1 MENENDVASKQYVQ
15 KFLDATKADMF
26 FANKLIF
33 VEGIAE
39 ELLLPVFAR
48 YLNINL
54 TDEHILV
61 VNMGGRYFNHF
72 LKLFDSNKPYTI
84 NKKIVCLT
92 DIDPCRKEKD
102 TDASY
107 EACYPY
113 EYNTDSTNYNYQRH
127 AEVEMT
133 QYGTH
138 PNIRLFRQDATYGKT
153 LEYDLMRENPNCE
166 LLLTDSV
173 SNISEIKAMMAE
185 QELNAM
191 LGKLRKSEANT
202 RIKTSIEASNWSNE
216 EKRKAVLASRYLNS
230 VSKGSN
236 ALELNVALMN
246 NLEKSEA
253 DRKEFHVPQYIVN
266 ALTWLLS

>member
-1 MENENDVASKQYVQ
+1 MNSKQYVQ
-15 KFLDATKADMF
+15 RFLDATKADMF

-33 VEGIAE
+33 VEGVAE

-48 YLNINL
+48 YMNKNL
-54 TDEHILV
+54 TDEHVLV

-72 LKLFDSNKPYTI
+72 LKLFDTNNAYAI

-92 DIDPCRKEKD
+92 DIDPCRKKNVPNAE
-102 TDASY
+102 Y

-113 EYNTDSTNYNYQRH
+113 EYNIDTANYNYMHH
-127 AEVEMT
+127 ADTEVA
-133 QYGTH
+133 QYASH
-138 PNIRLFRQDATYGKT
+138 PNIRFYRQDVMYGKT
-153 LEYDLMRENPNCE
+153 LEYDIMRENPNCE

-185 QELNAM
+185 RNLNDM
-191 LGKLRKSEANT
+191 IGKLRKSDANT
-202 RIKTSIEASNWSNE
+202 RIKTSIEASGWTDE

-236 ALELNVALMN
+236 ALELNVALMI
-246 NLEKSEA
+246 NLEKPEA
-253 DRKEFHVPQYIVN
+253 DRIEFHVPQYIVD

>member
-1 MENENDVASKQYVQ
+1 
-15 KFLDATKADMF
+15 
-26 FANKLIF
+26 
-33 VEGIAE
+33 
-39 ELLLPVFAR
+39 
-48 YLNINL
+48 
-54 TDEHILV
+54 
-61 VNMGGRYFNHF
+61 
-72 LKLFDSNKPYTI
+72 
-84 NKKIVCLT
+84 
-92 DIDPCRKEKD
+92 
-102 TDASY
+102 
-107 EACYPY
+107 
-113 EYNTDSTNYNYQRH
+113 
-127 AEVEMT
+127 
-133 QYGTH
+133 
-138 PNIRLFRQDATYGKT
+138 
-153 LEYDLMRENPNCE
+153 
-166 LLLTDSV
+166 V